1 MYSDLPP
8 MNSIKV
14 FDAAAR
20 LGSFKKASEEL
31 HVTPTAVSHQIKL
44 LEETLGTLLFKRKTR
59 AVELTQ
65 NGKLLANTTY
75 NVLQQLTN
83 TISEISSSKKSI
95 TISTTSSFAAM
106 WLLPNLNK
114 FNKLYPDIEVV
125 VKTGEQL
132 DDLNRDWSIDLAI
145 RYGIFEDSIENSEL
159 LMTEEIGMYATPNFI
174 ESITKMDE
182 VNLLETKWQN
192 KNFSEVSWSTL
203 LKDINNSDVN
213 YVMRLFDQEHYI
225 IQAALAEQGIALV
238 SSLLAH
244 NAIKQGWLI
253 KYDFIKTIKEIKGF
267 SYYLVTPVEKVPAAV
282 KVALDEFDPL
292 SALTCNTIS
301 EFKVFVP
308 LALV

>member
-14 FDAAAR
+14 VDAAAR

-267 SYYLVTPVEKVPAAV
+267 SYYLVTPDHNLKSNSI
-282 KVALDEFDPL
+282 VAFKNWILDEL
-292 SALTCNTIS
+292 
-301 EFKVFVP
+301 K
-308 LALV
+308 

>member
-267 SYYLVTPVEKVPAAV
+267 SYYLVTPDHNLKSNSI
-282 KVALDEFDPL
+282 VAFKNWILDEL
-292 SALTCNTIS
+292 
-301 EFKVFVP
+301 K
-308 LALV
+308 